1 MRLYE
6 ETDREEIIKIAY
18 RHLGTEYANSMK
30 DIIDKKIGTIYVLDT
45 KVGIRSFIVYIEEET
60 FNILAFT
67 DLFDK
72 FTIDSYR
79 KFREIIMNRNNT
91 IVIHF
96 SKNKEV
102 LERAIKPYGGYVLYN
117 YIIVPKK
124 ER

>member
-6 ETDREEIIKIAY
+6 ETDREEILKIAY
-18 RHLGTEYANSMK
+18 RHLGTEYVNLIK
-30 DIIDKKIGTIYVLDT
+30 DIIDKKTGTIYVLDT

-79 KFREIIMNRNNT
+79 KFREIIMNRTNT